1 MTFEELR
8 RLARQTN
15 WEKSRLL
22 FILLKKILE
31 IMDEDDYQNGYV
43 KHLFNDEN
51 NELEIYILTIKGKLL
66 HANFLSA
73 DKAIQLEI
81 LDIADIQ
88 SIRLTEDENNTTE
101 LLISFS
107 HGASIRLNKREN
119 FDHEDKSH
127 ITSFAKSLYNA

>member
-66 HANFLSA
+66 HASYLYSE
-73 DKAIQLEI
+73 KTTKLEI
-81 LDIADIQ
+81 QDFADIE
-88 SIRLTEDENNTTE
+88 SLKLTEDENGIIE
-101 LLISFS
+101 LVITFS
-107 HGASIRLNKREN
+107 YGATIRLNNREN
-119 FDHEDKSH
+119 FDHEDKNH